1 MPPDDDEF
9 RARVRDILER
19 SGLSMRALSAAMGRD
34 TGYVAALLDPTRPSR
49 ARPTPADLLRTS
61 DATGIAFVEL
71 LESLWGIP
79 YTRLAGELAGLGVG
93 RSLDSRLGGVERR
106 RTSLGGRLHRLS
118 HRAAH
123 PPPGHLLLKARYS
136 PTCSR
141 S

>member
-1 MPPDDDEF
+1 MPRDDEEF

-93 RSLDSRLGGVERR
+93 RSLDSRLGVLSDTERASVADYIGFLTARHTRR
-106 RTSLGGRLHRLS
+106 RAT
-118 HRAAH
+118 
-123 PPPGHLLLKARYS
+123 
-136 PTCSR
+136 R

>member
-93 RSLDSRLGGVERR
+93 RSLDSRLGVLSDTERASVADYIGFLTARHTRR
-106 RTSLGGRLHRLS
+106 RAT
-118 HRAAH
+118 
-123 PPPGHLLLKARYS
+123 
-136 PTCSR
+136 R

>member
-9 RARVRDILER
+9 RAAIRDVLER

-34 TGYVAALLDPTRPSR
+34 TGYIAALLDPTRPSR

-71 LESLWGIP
+71 LESLWGIG
-79 YTRLAGELAGLGVG
+79 YTRLAGELAGLEVG
-93 RSLDSRLGGVERR
+93 RSLDSRLGVLSDTERASVADYIGFLTARHTRR
-106 RTSLGGRLHRLS
+106 RAT
-118 HRAAH
+118 
-123 PPPGHLLLKARYS
+123 
-136 PTCSR
+136 R

>member
-9 RARVRDILER
+9 RAAIRDILER

-93 RSLDSRLGGVERR
+93 RSLDSRLGVLSDTERASVADYIGFLTARHTRR
-106 RTSLGGRLHRLS
+106 RAT
-118 HRAAH
+118 
-123 PPPGHLLLKARYS
+123 
-136 PTCSR
+136 R

>member
-71 LESLWGIP
+71 LDSLWGIP

-93 RSLDSRLGGVERR
+93 RSLDSRLGVLSDTERASVADYIGFLTARHTRR
-106 RTSLGGRLHRLS
+106 RAT
-118 HRAAH
+118 
-123 PPPGHLLLKARYS
+123 
-136 PTCSR
+136 R

>member
-9 RARVRDILER
+9 RAQVRDILER

-93 RSLDSRLGGVERR
+93 RSLDSRLGVLSDTERASVADYIGFLTARHTRR
-106 RTSLGGRLHRLS
+106 RAT
-118 HRAAH
+118 
-123 PPPGHLLLKARYS
+123 
-136 PTCSR
+136 R

>member
-9 RARVRDILER
+9 RAAIRDTLAR

-93 RSLDSRLGGVERR
+93 RSLDSRLGVLSDTERASVADYIGFLTARHTRR
-106 RTSLGGRLHRLS
+106 RAT
-118 HRAAH
+118 
-123 PPPGHLLLKARYS
+123 
-136 PTCSR
+136 R